1 MRKALRWAGIGLGA
15 IIALLLLAALVIFAW
30 SETILRRDH
39 AAAPETL
46 PRPSAAEA
54 ADAPRLARVLG
65 CLSCHGEGLKGQLM
79 FDAPGV
85 ARVFA
90 PNLTQVA
97 AKASDQQL
105 AAGIRQGI
113 GHDGR
118 GLFIMPSAMFS
129 RLDDRQTAAL
139 VAWIRT
145 LPRSE
150 GQTKGL
156 SAKPIGRLLLVFGQF
171 RPVPDV
177 VAEYRSQAPIDL
189 GQEHSA
195 GRHLAATACAECH
208 GPALM
213 GGWAGLDE
221 KAPALRAA
229 AAGYDPGQFKA
240 LMRTGRPPDGRD
252 LGLMTTVAKNDFSHL
267 TDAEIDA
274 LYAYLTARTKRL
286 GNQESAPR

>member
-15 IIALLLLAALVIFAW
+15 IVALLLVAALIILVW
-30 SETILRRDH
+30 SEMILRKDY

-54 ADAPRLARVLG
+54 AEAPRLARVLG
-65 CLSCHGEGLKGQLM
+65 CLSCHGEGMKGKLM
-79 FDAPGV
+79 FDAPV
-85 ARVFA
+85 FATVFA

-129 RLDDRQTAAL
+129 RLDDRQTASL

-145 LPRSE
+145 LPRAD

-156 SAKPIGRLLLVFGQF
+156 SAGPIGRLLLVLGQF

-177 VAEYRSQAPIDL
+177 VADYRSQAPIDL
-189 GQEHSA
+189 GREHET
-195 GRHLAATACAECH
+195 GRHLAATACSECH

-213 GGWAGLDE
+213 GGTAGPDE
-221 KAPALRAA
+221 KAPDLRA

-252 LGLMTTVAKNDFSHL
+252 LGLMTEVGKNDFSHL
-267 TDAEIDA
+267 TDAEIAA
-274 LYAYLTARTKRL
+274 LYAYLTARAKRL
-286 GNQESAPR
+286 GS

>member
-1 MRKALRWAGIGLGA
+1 MRKALRWFGIGLA
-15 IIALLLLAALVIFAW
+15 SLLALLLVAALVVLAW
-30 SETILRRDH
+30 SEMILRKDYV
-39 AAAPETL
+39 AAPETL
-46 PRPSAAEA
+46 AAPSPAQL
-54 ADAPRLARVLG
+54 ADAPRQARVLG
-65 CLSCHGEGLKGQLM
+65 CLSCHGEGLKGKLM

-90 PNLTQVA
+90 PNLTEVA

-118 GLFIMPSAMFS
+118 GLYIMPSAMFS
-129 RLDDRQTAAL
+129 RLDDGQTAAM

-145 LPRSE
+145 LPRAE
-150 GQTKGL
+150 GQTRGL
-156 SAKPIGRLLLVFGQF
+156 SSGPIGRLLLVLGKF

-177 VAEYRSQAPIDL
+177 VAEYRSQAPIEL
-189 GQEHSA
+189 GREHAA
-195 GRHLAATACAECH
+195 GRHLAAIGCSECH

-213 GGWAGLDE
+213 GGSAGPDE
-221 KAPALRAA
+221 KAPDLRVV
-229 AAGYDPGQFKA
+229 AGYDAAQFKT

-252 LGLMTTVAKNDFSHL
+252 LGLMTTVGKNDFSHL

-274 LYAYLTARTKRL
+274 LYAYLTARAKRL
-286 GNQESAPR
+286 GG